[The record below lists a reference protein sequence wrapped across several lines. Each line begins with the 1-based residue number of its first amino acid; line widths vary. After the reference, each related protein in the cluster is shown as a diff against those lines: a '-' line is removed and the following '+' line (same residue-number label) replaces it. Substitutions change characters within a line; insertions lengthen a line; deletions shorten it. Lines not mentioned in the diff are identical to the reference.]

1 MKLADEI
8 RAIGFSD
15 HCLNYR
21 DGALAMQEACAQLV
35 ENREAERAEKNKDCI
50 KVKIRR
56 ETQQV
61 FIIERAPE
69 CKPLSIQEVSI
80 GLDMF
85 RQDSEWDVRE
95 VIPVTESEA

>member
-8 RAIGFSD
+8 RGLIAVGRITYEDAAANDS
-15 HCLNYR
+15 LEQ
-21 DGALAMQEACAQLV
+21 AAQLV